1 MGVNIMLALGSMIM
15 FSTFLGSSNRVI
27 MGNSQIASQN
37 EYYIAALSYGQSVIE
52 EAKTKNFQGSIIVGS
67 GPGATKVNSL
77 LLGYE
82 TTSEKISYVDTMTA
96 LGFAS
101 EVKFDDVDDYNGYIR
116 RVNSPRAEGY
126 TMVTSVNWVDET
138 TPKVISATITDF
150 KVMVVNITSPYFPK
164 IEKGGL
170 TYQDT
175 LKLSYVF
182 AK

>member
-1 MGVNIMLALGSMIM
+1 MLALGSMIM
-15 FSTFLGSSNRVI
+15 FSTFLGSSNKVI
-27 MGNSQIASQN
+27 MGNNQIASQN
-37 EYYIAALSYGQSVIE
+37 EYYIAALSYGQSIIE
-52 EAKTKNFQGSIIVGS
+52 EAKTKEYQGSIVVGS
-67 GPGATKVNSL
+67 GPGATKVKSL

-82 TTSEKISYVDTMTA
+82 ATSEKISYVDTLTA

-101 EVKFDDVDDYNGYIR
+101 EVKFDDVDDYTGYVR

-126 TMVTSVNWVDET
+126 MMYTTVNWVDEAS
-138 TPKVISATITDF
+138 PKVISATPTDF
-150 KVMVVNITSPYFPK
+150 KMMTVNITSPYFPK